1 MSEFIT
7 LFYILLTLAIQSIL
21 LVRYFNEVFYSILFY
36 SILDIDPTWKWNGE
50 LISLHDHSRNLVM
63 HAISTSSW
71 ARENH

>member
-21 LVRYFNEVFYSILFY
+21 LVRNFNEVFYSILFY
-36 SILDIDPTWKWNGE
+36 SILDIGPTWRWNGE
-50 LISLHDHSRNLVM
+50 LISLHDHSRDLVM